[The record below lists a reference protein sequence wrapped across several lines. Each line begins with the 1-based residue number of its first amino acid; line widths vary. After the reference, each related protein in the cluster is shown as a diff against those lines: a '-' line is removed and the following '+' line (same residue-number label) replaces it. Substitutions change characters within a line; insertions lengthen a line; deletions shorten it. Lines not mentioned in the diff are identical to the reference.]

1 MPNRAQ
7 YAKLFKFIKTHNNI
21 QIHDKVDEIS
31 RYLGIDRDIFIFMV
45 DVFNELNFVYIN
57 DGIMNYNP
65 DLVNSDLTNSRAYR
79 NREKQIEAEKQ
90 LLTISKEKFKQAIR
104 ICLG

>member
-1 MPNRAQ
+1 
-7 YAKLFKFIKTHNNI
+7 
-21 QIHDKVDEIS
+21 
-31 RYLGIDRDIFIFMV
+31 MV

-65 DLVNSDLTNSRAYR
+65 DLVNSDLSNSRAYQ